1 MRKVYLA
8 SAALLLMAAGAI
20 SAQEVQVGSGDDAAA
35 QEKKI
40 CRSQRMTGSLTRTT
54 RICLTKAQ
62 WDELNTRTRKSVDDI
77 SRGGS
82 RPDAVQMVNPQTG
95 F

>member
-1 MRKVYLA
+1 MRKVYLV
-8 SAALLLMAAGAI
+8 SAAALVMAAGMV
-20 SAQEVQVGSGDDAAA
+20 SAQEAQVGSDEAVA
-35 QEKKI
+35 EKKI

-54 RICLTKAQ
+54 RVCLTKAQ
-62 WDELNTRTRKSVDDI
+62 WDDLSTRTRKSVDDL
-77 SRGGS
+77 SRSGS